1 MAKSTFDTAFIEHLH
16 EEKLHTQA
24 DRTRYVAQKLAF
36 VTGLMGLGSLGI
48 GGESANFD
56 FGNLLLLA
64 PWVATAFDLYVL
76 GEDYSVKRIGAFLEA
91 YGQSDAEHVWETWVT
106 KHRDHFAPLAMPLL
120 TTVVLVGAAAII
132 SAMSRAGADTVV
144 ATGIAG
150 FWTWFGVTLVPTW
163 FLYFFYQHLKR
174 GIAGSLPSSTGSNLR
189 LERLTGVVHDA
200 DRVLDWLTYRVTS
213 RLFAEAQAKPG
224 VWQAIRDSSQEYGRD
239 EFLLN
244 VDRGGAPVVAHRDIL
259 DDYRR
264 TIATQPDFARW
275 FQEAALPDGRPT
287 LLISRWLCHAV
298 GFRHRSVELFLDHP
312 VLPDHTLLQV
322 RGFDKA
328 EAPGLLDLPA
338 AGHVSG
344 TDAVEL
350 TLERELHEE
359 LGLQI
364 EGVDNLQKLGEYPYA
379 DAHNAEYR
387 TVYRG
392 QLRREDLLRL
402 SGDDDE
408 VAAIVSISVEMV
420 KQTLATQPER
430 FASGLRASFKLYKQ
444 RDQ

>member
-1 MAKSTFDTAFIEHLH
+1 MTDSPPDPAFIEHLH
-16 EEKLHTQA
+16 EEKLRTQA

-48 GGESANFD
+48 GGEPMNLD

-76 GEDYSVKRIGAFLEA
+76 GEDYSVKRIGAFLQA
-91 YGQSDAEHVWETWVT
+91 YGHSDIEHVWEAWVT
-106 KHRDHFAPLAMPLL
+106 EHRDHFAPLAMPLL
-120 TTVVLVGAAAII
+120 TTIVLVGAAVIV
-132 SAMSRAGADTVV
+132 SAMSRTGADTVV
-144 ATGIAG
+144 AIGSAG
-150 FWTWFGVTLVPTW
+150 FWIWFGVTLVPSW
-163 FLYFFYQHLKR
+163 FLYFFYRHLKR
-174 GIAGSLPSSTGSNLR
+174 TIAGSLPSSANSDLR
-189 LERLTGVVHDA
+189 FERLTSGVHNA
-200 DRVLDWLTYRVTS
+200 DRVLDGITYRITS
-213 RLFAEAQAKPG
+213 QLFAEAQAELSLG
-224 VWQAIRDSSQEYGRD
+224 QAIRDSSREYGRG

-244 VDRGGAPVVAHRDIL
+244 VDRGGAPIVTHRDIL
-259 DDYRR
+259 DDFRR
-264 TIATQPDFARW
+264 TLAAQPEFAQW
-275 FQEAALPDGRPT
+275 FEEAVLPDGRPT
-287 LLISRWLCHAV
+287 LLIARWLCHAA

-312 VLPDHTLLQV
+312 VLPDHTLLQI

-344 TDAVEL
+344 TDDVEL
-350 TLERELHEE
+350 TLERELREE

-364 EGVDNLQKLGEYPYA
+364 ERVDSLQKLGEYSYA

-402 SGDDDE
+402 SGDDEE
-408 VAAIVSISVEMV
+408 VAAIVTISVEMV
-420 KQTLATQPER
+420 KETLATQPDR
-430 FASGLRASFKLYKQ
+430 FASGLRDSFGLYW